1 MRRCVVAALL
11 LSGGAIA
18 DDLDEEDLWDQDA
31 DTPDGVGFDDSA
43 RRRGQIRGSLMM
55 GRGAA
60 AASSL
65 TARHRRRRRRRR
77 RGGAAATA
85 RRRHRSVRGARAS
98 KRAALESLSKGR

>member
-1 MRRCVVAALL
+1 MMRRCVVAALL

-65 TARHRRRRRRRR
+65 TARHRGRRS
-77 RGGAAATA
+77 GAVAWSA
-85 RRRHRSVRGARAS
+85 RRHAFA
-98 KRAALESLSKGR
+98 